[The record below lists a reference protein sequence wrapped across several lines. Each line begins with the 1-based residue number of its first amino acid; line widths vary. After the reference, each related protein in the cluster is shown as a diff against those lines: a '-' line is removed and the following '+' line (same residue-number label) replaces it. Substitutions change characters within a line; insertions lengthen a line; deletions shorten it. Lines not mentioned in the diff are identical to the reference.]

1 LQRFYP
7 ETKGIIV
14 VANCRGSTQRMRGG
28 TLDERRERAYS
39 LDEEYDDDDD
49 IDRKVCSYII
59 YHFLCGYSYP
69 GFRQSW

>member
-1 LQRFYP
+1 
-7 ETKGIIV
+7 
-14 VANCRGSTQRMRGG
+14 MRGG

-69 GFRQSW
+69 NLIQLVVHVPGFIYNLTLSPL